1 MKPETLREEFE
12 SLVEQCG
19 YEIRKERGA
28 FRGSHCIIEGD
39 KIVMINK
46 SRPIDVHLGIYARLL
61 SRLDLETVY
70 VKPRVRKKLEE
81 WWDQLGISAT
91 EVEEQEEGE

>member
-46 SRPIDVHLGIYARLL
+46 SRPITSASMELIISFL
-61 SRLDLETVY
+61 SYFFD
-70 VKPRVRKKLEE
+70 
-81 WWDQLGISAT
+81 
-91 EVEEQEEGE
+91 